1 MKKSLVLLTTL
12 GLTACHSINMR
23 ALTKVEEGSSL
34 QLPQL
39 EAVYESRVAQAGSA
53 RQCNSSV
60 VKSNSPYARIF
71 YREVEKNIS
80 DYYTPKAGYIKLNY
94 VSTQTGS
101 GNGWTFFS
109 IIPPFVL
116 NLFGMPMSSATYETE
131 MEVRILDNDCNPV
144 KIYRE
149 TAEETEY
156 MAMWW
161 GYGSP
166 DYKTKASL
174 SSYKVAFEKI
184 KQKIAKDRDLI
195 ESRLTAKTE
204 DKKEASASN
213 NQPVTVVIN
222 NNIGTSK
229 ANIET
234 ADKEKSVDKDTPSET
249 AVSDEKT
256 EQDVKQPVKSEK
268 SAAKSKK
275 KTSSKTNK
283 TKK

>member
-12 GLTACHSINMR
+12 GLTACHSLNMR

-116 NLFGMPMSSATYETE
+116 NLLGMPMSSATYETE
-131 MEVRILDNDCNPV
+131 MEVRILDNGCNPV

-195 ESRLTAKTE
+195 ESRLKAKAE
-204 DKKEASASN
+204 DNKAATASN

-222 NNIGTSK
+222 NNIGTS
-229 ANIET
+229 
-234 ADKEKSVDKDTPSET
+234 KDTPSET

-256 EQDVKQPVKSEK
+256 EQDVKQPAKSEK
-268 SAAKSKK
+268 SAVKSKK